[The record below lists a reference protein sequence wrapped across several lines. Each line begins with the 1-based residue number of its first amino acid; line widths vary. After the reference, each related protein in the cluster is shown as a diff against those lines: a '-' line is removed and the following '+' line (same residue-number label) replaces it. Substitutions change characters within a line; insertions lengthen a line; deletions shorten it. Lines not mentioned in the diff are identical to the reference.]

1 MNKFMKKYSFF
12 LTSLLG
18 VIAVIW
24 LVIGWGE
31 MDMLRKL
38 PIIYIVALAVH
49 EIEELKFPGGFVEL
63 VTAMTGL
70 KLKKLGLAKF
80 GLLMF
85 TLYATIIPAFIS
97 GYVWP
102 VMATLF
108 IGIIEIFAHLAAAR
122 VNPKKFYSPGML
134 TAIIVQFP
142 VAVYGF
148 YYLFSNQMVEGIYW
162 LYAFIFLLIPLFG
175 LQAIIVKANGQKYGE
190 FINNA
195 RKAMLTSEGREKT
208 KNRIK

>member
-1 MNKFMKKYSFF
+1 MDKFMKKYSFL

-18 VIAVIW
+18 VIAVMW
-24 LVIGWGE
+24 LVIGWND

-38 PIIYIVALAVH
+38 PIIYIAALAVH

-70 KLKKLGLAKF
+70 KLKKLGLAKL

-102 VMATLF
+102 VMATMF

-122 VNPKKFYSPGML
+122 VNLKKFYSPGML
-134 TAIIVQFP
+134 TAVIVQFP

-148 YYLFSNQMVEGIYW
+148 YYLFSNQMVKGIYW

-175 LQAIIVKANGQKYGE
+175 LQAIIVKSNGQKYGE